1 MEFERRNNLFS
12 LFISLAMAVKGMP
25 DGFSFFK
32 HTKLY
37 FFHGSVFVLD
47 DFFFFFLARNVSLLP
62 LLLPCEFIQGQ
73 SCDFLLFYFTLF
85 IITRPAKPT
94 LNIIVYTE
102 WNISES
108 ALEWELGARALVTAV
123 LMTCS
128 VTLSQSFPLSGH
140 YLPLVGMRSDQ
151 IR

>member
-47 DFFFFFLARNVSLLP
+47 DFFFFKPEMSLYFLFFSHVNSSKANHVIFY
-62 LLLPCEFIQGQ
+62 CFI
-73 SCDFLLFYFTLF
+73 S
-85 IITRPAKPT
+85 
-94 LNIIVYTE
+94 
-102 WNISES
+102 
-108 ALEWELGARALVTAV
+108 
-123 LMTCS
+123 
-128 VTLSQSFPLSGH
+128 H
-140 YLPLVGMRSDQ
+140 YLL
-151 IR
+151 